1 VAKQNGSVPGTF
13 VSQGELNDL
22 GKMLT
27 TLRDYIVSH
36 EARIELIEG
45 WILEYHKNYTEAPV
59 EEVEANGAEEVT
71 PPRNADD
78 AARDALGVPRADA
91 AELGTWGDESPNNSE
106 EG

>member
-1 VAKQNGSVPGTF
+1 

-45 WILEYHKNYTEAPV
+45 WILEYHKNYTETP
-59 EEVEANGAEEVT
+59 EPEAEADGTSEAEIEALENEGGLVIEST
-71 PPRNADD
+71 DD
-78 AARDALGVPRADA
+78 P
-91 AELGTWGDESPNNSE
+91 E

>member
-1 VAKQNGSVPGTF
+1 MVHEQEGCQVAKQNGSVPGTF

-59 EEVEANGAEEVT
+59 EEVEANGTSETEVET
-71 PPRNADD
+71 FENEGGLVIEPSNDP
-78 AARDALGVPRADA
+78 
-91 AELGTWGDESPNNSE
+91 E